1 MASSSPRLPV
11 SDDPLPELV
20 EALQSPQA
28 ALRLRAARDLGRL
41 GPLACEALDEL
52 LRATQDADGRV
63 REAAAAAI
71 GGMGALALRELALL
85 LRHEDKY
92 VRRQAVWA
100 LGRLGGG
107 AQAALGALCAALKDS
122 DPRTASGAAQALGNM
137 GEAAAEA
144 VPALTEAM
152 CGTNIVLCR
161 LAAKALSQ
169 IGPPA
174 LSTLIGHLYHH
185 DPFVRG
191 EAALALGWMGPLAQA
206 AVPHLARI
214 LREAD
219 SATRPLAEAREPMPA
234 DPQRTPLSAGDVDAE
249 AATPP
254 QLSAEPAEESLS
266 PDQSCLVHAALSL
279 GRLGQAARTALPI
292 LQALAQRGFPAL
304 RRAAQQAVQHILS
317 DSAETP

>member
-1 MASSSPRLPV
+1 V
-11 SDDPLPELV
+11 SDDPLPALV
-20 EALQSPQA
+20 EALHSPEA
-28 ALRLRAARDLGRL
+28 ALRLRAARDLARL
-41 GPLACEALDEL
+41 GPLAWEALEEL
-52 LRATQDADGRV
+52 VQATRDVDGRV

-71 GGMGALALRELALL
+71 GGMGTLALRELALL

-100 LGRLGGG
+100 LGRLGRG
-107 AQAALGALCAALKDS
+107 AQAALAALCAALQDS

-174 LSTLIGHLYHH
+174 LSTLITHLYHH

-191 EAALALGWMGPLAQA
+191 EAALALGWMGLTAQA
-206 AVPHLARI
+206 AVPHLARM

-219 SATRPLAEAREPMPA
+219 GDTSPTSEPKERLPR
-234 DPQRTPLSAGDVDAE
+234 DPHRTPLQPAEVDAE
-249 AATPP
+249 AVTPA
-254 QLSAEPAEESLS
+254 QMTADASEESLT
-266 PDQSCLVHAALSL
+266 PEQSCLVHAALSL
-279 GRLGQAARTALPI
+279 GRLGKAARTALPL
-292 LQALAQRGFPAL
+292 LQSLAQRGFPAL
-304 RRAAQQAVQHILS
+304 RRAARQAVQHILN
-317 DSAETP
+317 DAAESP

>member
-1 MASSSPRLPV
+1 M

-20 EALQSPQA
+20 EALQSPEA

-41 GPLACEALDEL
+41 GPLACEALQEL

-63 REAAAAAI
+63 REAAATAI
-71 GGMGALALRELALL
+71 GGMGTYALRELVML

-92 VRRQAVWA
+92 VRRQTVWA
-100 LGRLGGG
+100 LGRLGSG
-107 AQAALGALCAALKDS
+107 AQAAVGALCAALKDS

-191 EAALALGWMGPLAQA
+191 EAALALGWMGLAAQA
-206 AVPHLARI
+206 AVPHLARL

-219 SATRPLAEAREPMPA
+219 SNPHPSTESREQMPS
-234 DPQRTPLSAGDVDAE
+234 DPWRTPLRAGEVDAE
-249 AATPP
+249 AVTPP
-254 QLSAEPAEESLS
+254 QITAEAAEETLS
-266 PDQSCLVHAALSL
+266 PEQSCLVHAALSL
-279 GRLGQAARTALPI
+279 GRLGKAARTALPI
-292 LQALAQRGFPAL
+292 LQTLAQRGFPAL

-317 DSAETP
+317 DIAEAP